1 MKFVDEARI
10 TVQAGNGGNGCL
22 SFRREKYIPK
32 GGPDGGDGGDG
43 GSVYL
48 RATDDLN
55 TLSDFR
61 HRRTY
66 KAQRGEN
73 GRGKNMAGAKGEH
86 CIIDVPV
93 GTIATD
99 RTTGVVVADM
109 KHDGETVLVA
119 RGGWHGLG
127 NARYKSSINRAPR
140 QTSDGTTGEV
150 LDLQLELRVLADV
163 GLLGLPNAGK
173 STLISQVSAARPKVA
188 DYPFTTLHP
197 NLGVVSLE
205 AHRSFVM
212 ADIPGLIEGA
222 AEGQGLGVQ
231 FLKHLS
237 RNRLLLHL
245 VDIAPIDG
253 SDPVSNVRTVI
264 NELAAY
270 SEELLAK
277 ERWLVLNKVDLMRA
291 EDAEDICSSIIRAL
305 DWQGPVFRISAATGH
320 GTDAL
325 CQAIMVHVEA
335 TRERDREEAE
345 KAQRLAAA
353 NSDTKSESQTVDQTH
368 AHTEAQDIQSTA
380 QSNRTDVQASVQNA
394 AQPEA
399 STNVHTNAKAD
410 GHGAAHLKA
419 PAGRRSV
426 AEAKTDTQQTANRTD
441 GALQDTDGAD

>member
-10 TVQAGNGGNGCL
+10 TVQAGDGGNGCL

-61 HRRTY
+61 HKRNHRA
-66 KAQRGEN
+66 KRGEN
-73 GRGKNMAGAKGEH
+73 GRGKNMAGAKGDH
-86 CIIDVPV
+86 CTIDVPV
-93 GTIATD
+93 GTIARDLETD
-99 RTTGVVVADM
+99 VIVADM
-109 KHDGETVLVA
+109 KHDGEVILIA

-140 QTSDGTTGEV
+140 QTSDGTAGEK
-150 LDLQLELRVLADV
+150 LELQLELRVLADV

-173 STLISQVSAARPKVA
+173 STLISRVSAATPKVA

-222 AEGQGLGVQ
+222 ADGQGLGVR

-245 VDIAPIDG
+245 VDVFPVDG
-253 SDPVSNVRTVI
+253 SDPVQNAKTVV

-270 SEELLAK
+270 SEELLNK
-277 ERWLVLNKVDLMRA
+277 ERWLVLNKVDLVPA
-291 EDAEDICSSIIRAL
+291 SDIDELCNQIVEQL
-305 DWQGPVFRISAATGH
+305 QWDGPVFRISSATGE
-320 GTDAL
+320 GTQAL
-325 CQAIMVHVEA
+325 CQAIMTHVER
-335 TRERDREEAE
+335 TRELEREEALRQQQ
-345 KAQRLAAA
+345 KAAA
-353 NSDTKSESQTVDQTH
+353 EKRVKPESLETGELDGSD
-368 AHTEAQDIQSTA
+368 
-380 QSNRTDVQASVQNA
+380 
-394 AQPEA
+394 
-399 STNVHTNAKAD
+399 
-410 GHGAAHLKA
+410 
-419 PAGRRSV
+419 
-426 AEAKTDTQQTANRTD
+426 
-441 GALQDTDGAD
+441 